1 MSTPY
6 TYLIGWSELDLWYYG
21 VKFGKSADPEKFLVN
36 YFTSSKYVKSF

>member
-21 VKFGKSADPEKFLVN
+21 VLVEKLILLWKIFNVN
-36 YFTSSKYVKSF
+36 MEWMRWK